1 MSIKVIIE
9 KKAISYKKAM
19 KYIEKK
25 VQNLKKGK
33 NSELIWILEHPLTY
47 TAGVSFD
54 KKDILKK
61 IKLIKTN
68 RGGKITVHNPGQKI
82 IYFAI
87 DLNTRKKDIRNLI
100 KVIENSIIEFLKI
113 IKLKVKQIKKISGFG
128 LKIKR

>member
-113 IKLKVKQIKKISGFG
+113 YKIEGKADKKISGFG

>member
-1 MSIKVIIE
+1 M
-9 KKAISYKKAM
+9 
-19 KYIEKK
+19 
-25 VQNLKKGK
+25 
-33 NSELIWILEHPLTY
+33 
-47 TAGVSFD
+47 
-54 KKDILKK
+54 KK

-113 IKLKVKQIKKISGFG
+113 YKIEGKADKKNIDLG
-128 LKIKR
+128 